1 MNKKVI
7 GAASLLATGL
17 VAGSFFAVSGANA
30 ANTTPTYPITTPATG
45 TTTPAPTFGNANRTP
60 ETPVTGTLADEL
72 KATAL
77 TAYPGAT
84 VDRIENDSD
93 GATYEAHLTLADGS
107 HLTVLFGADKAI
119 SGTETAPA
127 FGGPNGQHTP
137 ETAVT
142 GDLATELSN
151 LALAANAGA
160 TVDRVENDSDGATYE
175 VHLTLADGSHVTVKF
190 DADKNITATETGPQ
204 GGPRGPRGPH
214 GEHGE
219 HGQGGDDGSAWTP
232 GTVTP

>member
-7 GAASLLATGL
+7 GAASLLAAGL
-17 VAGSFFAVSGANA
+17 VAGSFFTISGANA
-30 ANTTPTYPITTPATG
+30 ASSTPTYPVTTG
-45 TTTPAPTFGNANRTP
+45 TTDTTTPPTFGNGNRTP
-60 ETPVTGTLADEL
+60 ETAVTGTLADEL

-77 TAYPGAT
+77 AAYPGAT
-84 VDRIENDSD
+84 VDRIENDAD

-107 HLTVLFGADKAI
+107 RLTVLFGADKAI

-127 FGGPNGQHTP
+127 FGGPNGAHAE

-151 LALAANAGA
+151 LALAQNAGA

-204 GGPRGPRGPH
+204 GGPRSHH
-214 GEHGE
+214 GGHGD
-219 HGQGGDDGSAWTP
+219 QDGDGNGAAWTP
-232 GTVTP
+232 STVTP